1 MITPIV
7 LHDMINDKR
16 YDVIIDL
23 SHIIRHNKQ
32 LLSVIVYRHK
42 DIECYNRVHNPDSD
56 TLLLQKILSDIL
68 YPNI

>member
-7 LHDMINDKR
+7 LHDMINDKQ
-16 YDVIIDL
+16 YNVIIDL

-32 LLSVIVYRHK
+32 LLSVISIRYK